1 MKEQDVMFSAGVAA
15 LGGARSCRLQKLA
28 PDASAVLLSSLE
40 APCPPLLLGCVRLH
54 CPASS
59 PVVTAGELAALGLS
73 AEDGDDVDVFCR
85 LSIPDEDP
93 LRAGF
98 DLSRLVLVASSTG
111 RALEAARPGAPVMA
125 LKTGGAGR

>member
-1 MKEQDVMFSAGVAA
+1 MKEQDIMFFSAVAA
-15 LGGARSCRLQKLA
+15 LGGARSCRLQRLA
-28 PDASAVLLSSLE
+28 PDASAVMLSSLE
-40 APCPPLLLGCVRLH
+40 SSCPPLLLGRVRALG
-54 CPASS
+54 PVPS
-59 PVVTAGELAALGLS
+59 PGVTAGELAALGLP
-73 AEDGDDVDVFCR
+73 ADGDGDVEIFCR
-85 LSIPDEDP
+85 LAIPDEDP

>member
-1 MKEQDVMFSAGVAA
+1 MKEQDVMFAAGVAA
-15 LGGARSCRLQKLA
+15 LDGARSCRLKRLA
-28 PDASAVLLSSLE
+28 PGASAVLLSSLE
-40 APCPPLLLGCVRLH
+40 GSCPPLLLGCVHAL
-54 CPASS
+54 CPESS
-59 PVVTAGELAALGLS
+59 PVVTAGERASLGLP
-73 AEDGDDVDVFCR
+73 AGGDGDVEVFCR
-85 LSIPDEDP
+85 LAVPDEDP